1 MRATLA
7 IPVLILAATA
17 SLTGCTGGASATV
30 VRSTPDAPT
39 IDQARAA
46 PADGPQHRIAV
57 SAFEFR
63 AGQGSKEI
71 GDGMADMLTDSLT
84 NTGRFIVLER
94 ERLNEVMAEQDLAG
108 TGRFAKETVAPTGE
122 LEGAEL
128 LVRGSITTF
137 DPKCAGGSAIIVSG
151 NQACIAVNI
160 RIIDAR
166 TGRVVSA
173 TTVEGTAVKT
183 TVGLVTQGDM
193 PFGLGAYRKTPMET
207 AIRNCIQAAVDHV
220 VKTKL

>member
-1 MRATLA
+1 MRAIAPALVLA
-7 IPVLILAATA
+7 SAAVLA
-17 SLTGCTGGASATV
+17 GCTGASATV
-30 VRSTPDAPT
+30 VKKTPDAPT
-39 IDQARAA
+39 IDEVRAA

-63 AGQGSKEI
+63 AGQGSREI
-71 GDGMADMLTDSLT
+71 GDGMTDMLTDALA

-94 ERLNEVMAEQDLAG
+94 ERLDEVIAEQDLVDS
-108 TGRFAKETVAPTGE
+108 GRFAKETVAPKGE

-137 DPKCAGGSAIIVSG
+137 DPKCAGGSVVVFSAS
-151 NQACIAVNI
+151 QACIAVNI
-160 RIIDAR
+160 RIVDAR

-173 TTVEGTAVKT
+173 TTVEGTAAKSRAGFVFT
-183 TVGLVTQGDM
+183 GDL
-193 PFGLGAYRKTPMET
+193 PFGLGAFEKTPMET

>member
-1 MRATLA
+1 MRANFLS
-7 IPVLILAATA
+7 PVLVLAATA
-17 SLTGCTGGASATV
+17 LLAGCTGASATV
-30 VRSTPDAPT
+30 VKPSPDAPT

-71 GDGMADMLTDSLT
+71 GDGMTDMLTDALT

-94 ERLNEVMAEQDLAG
+94 ERLDEVMAEQDLAD
-108 TGRFAKETVAPTGE
+108 TGRFANETVAPKGE

-137 DPKCAGGSAIIVSG
+137 DPKCAGGSAIIVSS
-151 NQACIAVNI
+151 NQACVAVNI
-160 RIIDAR
+160 RILDAR

-173 TTVEGTAVKT
+173 TTVEGTASKSQ
-183 TVGLVTQGDM
+183 VGLVFTGDM
-193 PFGLGAYRKTPMET
+193 PFGLGAYKKTPMET

>member
-1 MRATLA
+1 MRAINLSPA
-7 IPVLILAATA
+7 LVLAASA
-17 SLTGCTGGASATV
+17 LLAGCTGASATV
-30 VRSTPDAPT
+30 VKPSPDAPT

-71 GDGMADMLTDSLT
+71 GDGMTDMLTDALT

-94 ERLNEVMAEQDLAG
+94 ERLAEVMAEQDLAE
-108 TGRFAKETVAPTGE
+108 TGRFAKETVAPKGE

-137 DPKCAGGSAIIVSG
+137 DPKCAGGSAIIVSS

-160 RIIDAR
+160 RILDAR

-173 TTVEGTAVKT
+173 TTVEGTAGKT
-183 TVGLVTQGDM
+183 SVGLYVGGDL
-193 PFGLGAYRKTPMET
+193 PFGLGAYKKTPMET

>member
-1 MRATLA
+1 MRALKLA
-7 IPVLILAATA
+7 FVLATSAVLAA
-17 SLTGCTGGASATV
+17 CTGASATV
-30 VRSTPDAPT
+30 VKSSPDAPT

-46 PADGPQHRIAV
+46 PVDGPQHRIAV

-63 AGQGSKEI
+63 AGQGSREI
-71 GDGMADMLTDSLT
+71 GDGMTDMLTDALT

-94 ERLNEVMAEQDLAG
+94 ERLNEVMAEQDLAD
-108 TGRFAKETVAPTGE
+108 TGRFAKETVAPKGE

-137 DPKCAGGSAIIVSG
+137 DPKCSGGSAIIVSA
-151 NQACIAVNI
+151 NQACIAINI

-173 TTVEGTAVKT
+173 TTVEGKAAKSS
-183 TVGLVTQGDM
+183 VGLVFGGDM

-207 AIRNCIQAAVDHV
+207 AIRNCIDAAVDHV

>member
-1 MRATLA
+1 MRATPLTPALIFAAAALLA
-7 IPVLILAATA
+7 
-17 SLTGCTGGASATV
+17 GCTGASATV
-30 VRSTPDAPT
+30 VKPSPDAPT

-63 AGQGSKEI
+63 AGQGSREI
-71 GDGMADMLTDSLT
+71 GDGMTDMLTDALT

-94 ERLNEVMAEQDLAG
+94 ERLDEVMAEQDLAE
-108 TGRFAKETVAPTGE
+108 TGRFAKETVAPKGE

-128 LVRGSITTF
+128 LVRGSITMF
-137 DPKCAGGSAIIVSG
+137 DPKCAGGSAIIVSS
-151 NQACIAVNI
+151 NQACVAVNI
-160 RIIDAR
+160 RILDAR

-173 TTVEGTAVKT
+173 TTVEGTASKSQ
-183 TVGLVTQGDM
+183 VGLVVTGDM
-193 PFGLGAYRKTPMET
+193 PFGLGAYKKTPMET

>member
-1 MRATLA
+1 MRAIA
-7 IPVLILAATA
+7 PAFILAASA
-17 SLTGCTGGASATV
+17 VLAACTGASATV
-30 VRSTPDAPT
+30 VKPSRDAQT
-39 IDQARAA
+39 IDEVRAA

-71 GDGMADMLTDSLT
+71 GDGMSDMLTDALT

-94 ERLNEVMAEQDLAG
+94 ERLDEVMAEQDLADS
-108 TGRFAKETVAPTGE
+108 GRFANETVAPKGE

-128 LVRGSITTF
+128 LVRGSITMF
-137 DPKCAGGSAIIVSG
+137 DPKCAGGSIVVFSAS
-151 NQACIAVNI
+151 QACLAVNI
-160 RIIDAR
+160 RIVDAR

-173 TTVEGTAVKT
+173 TTVEGTAVQSRT
-183 TVGLVTQGDM
+183 GFVFTGEL
-193 PFGLGAYRKTPMET
+193 PFGLGGFEKTPMET

>member
-1 MRATLA
+1 MRATPHAPLL
-7 IPVLILAATA
+7 VLAACA
-17 SLTGCTGGASATV
+17 VLAGCTAASATV
-30 VRSTPDAPT
+30 VKSDGGAQT
-39 IDQARAA
+39 IDQVRAA
-46 PADGPQHRIAV
+46 PVDGPQHRIAV

-63 AGQGSKEI
+63 AGQGSREI
-71 GDGMADMLTDSLT
+71 GDGMTDMLTDALT

-94 ERLNEVMAEQDLAG
+94 ERMNEVMAEQDLADS
-108 TGRFAKETVAPTGE
+108 GRFAKETVAPKGE

-128 LVRGSITTF
+128 LVRGSITMF
-137 DPKCAGGSAIIVSG
+137 DPKCAGGSVVIFSAS
-151 NQACIAVNI
+151 QACIAVNI

-173 TTVEGTAVKT
+173 TTVEGTAAQSRAGIVT
-183 TVGLVTQGDM
+183 TGKM
-193 PFGLGAYRKTPMET
+193 PFGLGAFEKTPMET

>member
-1 MRATLA
+1 MRALVPTLA
-7 IPVLILAATA
+7 FAATA
-17 SLTGCTGGASATV
+17 VLAGCTGASATV
-30 VRSTPDAPT
+30 VKSSPNAMT

-46 PADGPQHRIAV
+46 PVDGPLHRIAV

-63 AGQGSKEI
+63 AGQGSREI
-71 GDGMADMLTDSLT
+71 GDGMTDMLTDALT
-84 NTGRFIVLER
+84 NSGRFIVLER
-94 ERLNEVMAEQDLAG
+94 ERLNEVMAEQDLADS
-108 TGRFAKETVAPTGE
+108 GRFAKETVAPKRE

-137 DPKCAGGSAIIVSG
+137 DPKCAGGSAIIVSS

-173 TTVEGTAVKT
+173 TTVEGKAGKT
-183 TVGLVTQGDM
+183 SVGLYVGGEL

-207 AIRNCIQAAVDHV
+207 AIRDCIAAAVDHV